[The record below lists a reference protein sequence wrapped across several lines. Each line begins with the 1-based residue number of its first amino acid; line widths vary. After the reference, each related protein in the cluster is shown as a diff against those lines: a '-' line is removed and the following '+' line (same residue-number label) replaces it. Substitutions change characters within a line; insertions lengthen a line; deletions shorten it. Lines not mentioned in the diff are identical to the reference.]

1 MHNQHNKQKY
11 SANDFI
17 RYHEG
22 KMNSTEMHI
31 LEKDALNDSFLS
43 DALDGFKNVA
53 QTETT
58 LSYIIN
64 NIESINKT
72 KVFPINNRKYFSFM
86 SIAASIVI
94 ICFAGYFIFN
104 TPIFNKKL
112 AIADNEPKEMK
123 KMEGSKLDI
132 IENNIAQHNKNEQ
145 LNKSIEK
152 SKITRKQINQ
162 LDKKNIAFLDQAV
175 TLATNDTSNLMA
187 SNINS
192 INTESNKNEI
202 SFSTTKDMK
211 ATRDIQAIPQ
221 TSAAERYT
229 VASDNYQ
236 ENISIKKATSS
247 ILENEEFEQ
256 YVKKY
261 QNKILNE
268 DGTPIK
274 GEMTIS
280 FKINKLNIPYGIK
293 IEQSLHSACDKEA
306 IRLINQYKNWKH
318 VNNKRTKLILSF

>member
-1 MHNQHNKQKY
+1 MYNQHNKQKY

-58 LSYIIN
+58 LPHIIN

-72 KVFPINNRKYFSFM
+72 KVFPINNRKYFSYM
-86 SIAASIVI
+86 SIAASFIVV
-94 ICFAGYFIFN
+94 CFAGYLIFN
-104 TPIFNKKL
+104 TSTISEKL
-112 AIADNEPKEMK
+112 TIADNKPKVLNK
-123 KMEGSKLDI
+123 IEGSKLEI
-132 IENNIAQHNKNEQ
+132 IGNKSAEQNENVQ
-145 LNKSIEK
+145 LNKPTEK
-152 SKITRKQINQ
+152 SKITRKQINH
-162 LDKKNIAFLDQAV
+162 LDKKNKAFLDQAV
-175 TLATNDTSNLMA
+175 AIATNDTSNLIA

-202 SFSTTKDMK
+202 AFSTTKDMK

-229 VASDNYQ
+229 VATDNYQ

-280 FKINKLNIPYGIK
+280 FKINKSNIPYGIK
-293 IEQSLHSACDKEA
+293 IEQSLHSACDEEA
-306 IRLINQYKNWKH
+306 IRLINEYKNWKH
-318 VNNKRTKLILSF
+318 INNKRTYITLSF

>member
-1 MHNQHNKQKY
+1 MYTQNNKHKY
-11 SANDFI
+11 SAIDFI

-53 QTETT
+53 QTGTT
-58 LSYIIN
+58 LLHIKK
-64 NIESINKT
+64 NIESINKIKST
-72 KVFPINNRKYFSFM
+72 AINNRKYFSFM

-94 ICFAGYFIFN
+94 MCFAGYFIFN

-152 SKITRKQINQ
+152 SKITLKQINQ
-162 LDKKNIAFLDQAV
+162 LDKKNTAFLDQAV
-175 TLATNDTSNLMA
+175 AIATNDTSNLIA

-202 SFSTTKDMK
+202 AFSTTKDMK

-229 VASDNYQ
+229 VATDNYQ

-247 ILENEEFEQ
+247 ILENEEFE
-256 YVKKY
+256 KY
-261 QNKILNE
+261 IKRYQKNILNE

-274 GEMTIS
+274 GEMRIS
-280 FKINKLNIPYGIK
+280 FKINKSNIPYGIK

-306 IRLINQYKNWKH
+306 IRLINEYKNWKYL
-318 VNNKRTKLILSF
+318 NNKRTKLILSF